1 MLDVHVARSLLSVSD
16 ELQVH
21 QYLLVQLCAV
31 LRPLRRV
38 GRLHVRR
45 AAVEVHLRTDIFLM
59 SLLLLLTSSLLSES
73 HRLHALIAPTR
84 EMGGMDGAQRRPAL
98 ARVLPVVADG
108 CRREDGHRLVAV
120 LKPRDARRLV
130 HVVRPPG
137 TEARGYGGYGWE
149 PWALMGE

>member
-59 SLLLLLTSSLLSES
+59 ALLLLLTSSLLSKS

-84 EMGGMDGAQRRPAL
+84 EMGGMDGAQPDRSQGVCLHNPPTPCGSK
-98 ARVLPVVADG
+98 RVDIRVID
-108 CRREDGHRLVAV
+108 LVD
-120 LKPRDARRLV
+120 LSP
-130 HVVRPPG
+130 
-137 TEARGYGGYGWE
+137 
-149 PWALMGE
+149 